1 MTDKHNVGAESRI
14 TATPSTINSTCMLV
28 IGKNAGFRNRFCRIN
43 EFRFRRGV
51 YIRQLRPTAYP
62 YRPNRPA
69 R

>member
-1 MTDKHNVGAESRI
+1 MTAKHNVGANSRI
-14 TATPSTINSTCMLV
+14 SATPSTINSTCVLV
-28 IGKNAGFRNRFCRIN
+28 IGKNAGFRKGFCRIN

-51 YIRQLRPTAYP
+51 YIGQLRPTAYP